1 MVEGS
6 SWNIVAILGDG
17 GNCVHP
23 VQCSVCSSPPPPPA
37 SQRMQPEVR
46 FLNLEELSLVTKL
59 KMTEWKSRVALLSS
73 SQNSIA
79 EPNEECFSR
88 RRGGCV
94 ADGRLCRSRVV
105 AKMLVFVISLNFR

>member
-1 MVEGS
+1 MEHCRHIGRWGQLCTSCTVFS
-6 SWNIVAILGDG
+6 
-17 GNCVHP
+17 
-23 VQCSVCSSPPPPPA
+23 VQCSVYSVQARDP
-37 SQRMQPEVR
+37 
-46 FLNLEELSLVTKL
+46 LSLVTKL

-73 SQNSIA
+73 SQNSMA

>member
-1 MVEGS
+1 MEHCRHIGRWGQLCTSCTVFS
-6 SWNIVAILGDG
+6 
-17 GNCVHP
+17 
-23 VQCSVCSSPPPPPA
+23 VQQPPPPPA